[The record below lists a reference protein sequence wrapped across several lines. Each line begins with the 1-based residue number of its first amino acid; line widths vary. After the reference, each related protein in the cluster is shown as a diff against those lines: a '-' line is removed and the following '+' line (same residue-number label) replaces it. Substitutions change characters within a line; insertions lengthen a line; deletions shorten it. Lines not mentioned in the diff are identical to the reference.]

1 MAKKAV
7 IILPSAVL
15 QLKTDG
21 ALMMVVFVKN
31 LRSSVFSQ
39 SSKSESK
46 LKVRGRSMP
55 AAVELSWPP
64 SLARPLEKMRGSSAN
79 SRFPIFR
86 NEPESGF
93 RS

>member
-46 LKVRGRSMP
+46 LKVRG
-55 AAVELSWPP
+55 
-64 SLARPLEKMRGSSAN
+64 EKHAGSSGAVVA
-79 SRFPIFR
+79 SLPCPPFG
-86 NEPESGF
+86 EDEG
-93 RS
+93 